1 MRRFTDTSTV
11 ILGLLFVAAIPVPHV
26 AASLCSGFFST
37 APSVCGSAS
46 LQGGFN
52 ITLRTES
59 PNPVLDQISG
69 AGVTVGAVG
78 AGTGIFG
85 SVQASAN
92 FGVGHVFASATSTFT
107 SPSFDNFQSRKSEKA
122 TA

>member
-1 MRRFTDTSTV
+1 MRRFTDTPTV

-37 APSVCGSAS
+37 APSVCGSPS
-46 LQGGFN
+46 VQGGFN
-52 ITLRTES
+52 ITPRTES
-59 PNPVLDQISG
+59 LNPVLDQISG
-69 AGVTVGAVG
+69 AGVTVG

-92 FGVGHVFASATSTFT
+92 FGAGHVFASATSTFT
-107 SPSFDNFQSRKSEKA
+107 SPSFDNLQPRKSGKT

>member
-11 ILGLLFVAAIPVPHV
+11 ILGLLFVAAIPLPHV

-46 LQGGFN
+46 MQGGFN
-52 ITLRTES
+52 ITPRTES
-59 PNPVLDQISG
+59 LNPVLDQISG

-78 AGTGIFG
+78 VGTGIFG

-92 FGVGHVFASATSTFT
+92 FGVGQVFASATGTFT
-107 SPSFDNFQSRKSEKA
+107 SPSFDNLRPRKSGKA